1 TNLKN
6 GQGFTVNII
15 SEAFVENA
23 NATAIDAPHDFND
36 NSISCQAH
44 LLANHVTSQHL
55 YKLIDITH
63 PVTGEQNNML
73 ILLHAKYTHICK
85 DMLTEKGVINLTKF
99 KLIVHLGNILYA

>member
-1 TNLKN
+1 MVSDIDDLILLGHTGGSKPYMMMPARKRKLAEVEEED
-6 GQGFTVNII
+6 FT
-15 SEAFVENA
+15 
-23 NATAIDAPHDFND
+23 
-36 NSISCQAH
+36 
-44 LLANHVTSQHL
+44 LANLGLCRDDLVMA
-55 YKLIDITH
+55 DITH